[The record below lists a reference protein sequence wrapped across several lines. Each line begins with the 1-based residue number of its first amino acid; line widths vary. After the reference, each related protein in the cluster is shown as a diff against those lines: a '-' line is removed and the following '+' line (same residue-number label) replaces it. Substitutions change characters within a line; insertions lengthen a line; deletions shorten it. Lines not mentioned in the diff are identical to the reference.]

1 MSRTLDLL
9 QDLVSI
15 PAPPGQEEELAGF
28 LQGKV
33 EDLGFKPSIDA
44 KGNVLVRG
52 SDSSQSPRIIVTAHL
67 DEVALMVT
75 GLLSDGRLEV
85 TNLGGVY
92 PWKWG
97 EGPVEILAKEPIPG
111 VLSFGSVHTDSIA
124 SPIVQGRI
132 KPFEWTQATVFTGQK
147 SKALDA
153 AGVRPGT
160 RIVISRARR
169 KLTHLGDFVSGY
181 FLDDR
186 ADLAAWLLILEK
198 FEGEDVLFAATTSE
212 EVGGEGAQYLLH
224 QFQPEICIALELGPI
239 VPDSGVV
246 LSHIPSC
253 WVKDSFAAAMAKD
266 LEIISGLDLPVQ
278 FQYLSSGGSDASCA
292 ASRGLCARPVTF
304 GIPMENTHGYEIIHR
319 DGIEHMADLTI
330 SYLEAVRK

>member
-15 PAPPGQEEELAGF
+15 PAPPGQEEELSHF
-28 LQGKV
+28 VQDKV
-33 EDLGFKPSIDA
+33 EDLGFKPTIDA
-44 KGNVLVRG
+44 KGNVLVRA
-52 SDSSQSPRIIVTAHL
+52 SASSQAPKIVITAHL

-75 GLLSDGRLEV
+75 GILPGGRLAV
-85 TNLGGVY
+85 TNLGGIY

-97 EGPVEILAKEPIPG
+97 EGPVEILAKGPIPG

-124 SPIVQGRI
+124 SPVAQGRI
-132 KPFEWTQATVFTGQK
+132 KPFEWTQATVFTGLK
-147 SKALDA
+147 LEALEY

-160 RIVISRARR
+160 SIVISRPRR
-169 KLTHLGDFVSGY
+169 KLVSMGDFVSGY

-186 ADLAAWLLILEK
+186 ADLAAWLSVLERFK
-198 FEGEDVLFAATTSE
+198 GEDVLFAATTSE

-224 QFQPEICIALELGPI
+224 QYQPEICIALELGPI

-246 LSHIPSC
+246 LSQVPTC
-253 WVKDSFAAAMAKD
+253 WVKDSFAAAMTKD
-266 LEIISGLDLPVQ
+266 IEIISGLGLPVQ

-292 ASRGLCARPVTF
+292 ASRGLCARPVTL

-319 DGIEHMADLTI
+319 DGIEHLADLTI